1 MLAEQVCA
9 CVHAC
14 VSECACVCVPVRACV
29 SVSGTNRSLSLLA
42 LLSRQLAEQLKDL
55 TKYQNNTGNRTH
67 TVFELHF
74 LRIQFQDMDL

>member
-1 MLAEQVCA
+1 MCA
-9 CVHAC
+9 RMC
-14 VSECACVCVPVRACV
+14 ERMRACVCAPARACV

-42 LLSRQLAEQLKDL
+42 VLSGQLAEQLKELKDL

>member
-1 MLAEQVCA
+1 M
-9 CVHAC
+9 
-14 VSECACVCVPVRACV
+14 CVCVPVRACV

>member
-1 MLAEQVCA
+1 M
-9 CVHAC
+9 
-14 VSECACVCVPVRACV
+14 

-42 LLSRQLAEQLKDL
+42 VLSGQLAEQLKELKDL